1 MNLSS
6 FFHFV
11 IILVLVIGQTPAQ
24 TKVMHGDSK
33 GNLDIKMAGDAF
45 LLKELGAAIASDNG
59 TIKVLNVMPP
69 EHRPQ
74 SYKDID
80 LQQDDV
86 VLMANGKRLA
96 GTKDLQ
102 SIYDDLKVGDE
113 LKLGIKRKEEMH
125 LVSLKKGD
133 PKDLPK
139 IQMKVMRGDDN
150 DNEATF
156 PAVGVVM
163 KMKGK
168 DIVIDELLPGETALQ
183 KADVK
188 AGDVL
193 RSINGKHVKSLREY
207 SDVFDEVEAGKSVT
221 WGLRRGESQH
231 SVTFNRPQPRMMM
244 MKREGKK
251 E

>member
-1 MNLSS
+1 MKLPT
-6 FFHFV
+6 
-11 IILVLVIGQTPAQ
+11 LLLALTTLALTTGQTPAQ
-24 TKVMHGDSK
+24 TKIMRGDSK
-33 GNLDIKMAGDAF
+33 GHFNMNMNGDAF
-45 LLKELGAAIASDNG
+45 LLKELGAAIASDDG
-59 TIKVLNVMPP
+59 VVKVLNVMPASQ
-69 EHRPQ
+69 RPA
-74 SYKDID
+74 SYKDVD
-80 LQQDDV
+80 LQQDDI

-96 GTKDLQ
+96 VTKDLQ

-139 IQMKVMRGDDN
+139 IQMKVMHVGDD

-163 KMKGK
+163 KLKGK
-168 DIVIDELLPGETALQ
+168 DIVIDELLPGETAVQ
-183 KADVK
+183 KVDVK

-193 RSINGKHVKSLREY
+193 LSINGQHVKSLKEY
-207 SDVFDEVEAGKSVT
+207 TDAFNEIEVGKSIT
-221 WGLRRGESQH
+221 WALRRGEAQH
-231 SVTFNRPQPRMMM
+231 SVTFSRPQPKTMMI
-244 MKREGKK
+244 KREGKK